1 MTNVHYKNYGL
12 CSNSISLLRNIEMYI
27 PRDQF
32 LPDLLLSK
40 QKKNYYFTKPSRKEN
55 NSYQIE

>member
-1 MTNVHYKNYGL
+1 MYIYYKNYGL
-12 CSNSISLLRNIEMYI
+12 CSNSISLLRNIKMYI

-40 QKKNYYFTKPSRKEN
+40 QKRITILQNLAEKKIILIR
-55 NSYQIE
+55 